1 MKQPA
6 APDKIFEE
14 LFVDLHASKLWSDG
28 KIIADA
34 LPLATPE
41 VILTAY
47 QKSETTRILT
57 LKHFLKNTLNRIRHS
72 QHSLKAT
79 PIVQCVNI
87 SNAYGTY

>member
-6 APDKIFEE
+6 APDQIFEE

-47 QKSETTRILT
+47 RKER
-57 LKHFLKNTLNRIRHS
+57 HDKNFNLNAFFEKYFKPNPAKT
-72 QHSLKAT
+72 Q
-79 PIVQCVNI
+79 
-87 SNAYGTY
+87 